1 MARKTLQTDFQVA
14 FQKGKI
20 GNNKI
25 SQVAKLRFLFETQE
39 YNREIHGI
47 YSVGTV
53 MFSLIFLLDVL
64 C

>member
-1 MARKTLQTDFQVA
+1 MARKTLQTDFQIT
-14 FQKGKI
+14 FQKSKI

-25 SQVAKLRFLFETQE
+25 SQGAKLRFLFETQE

>member
-47 YSVGTV
+47 
-53 MFSLIFLLDVL
+53 
-64 C
+64 